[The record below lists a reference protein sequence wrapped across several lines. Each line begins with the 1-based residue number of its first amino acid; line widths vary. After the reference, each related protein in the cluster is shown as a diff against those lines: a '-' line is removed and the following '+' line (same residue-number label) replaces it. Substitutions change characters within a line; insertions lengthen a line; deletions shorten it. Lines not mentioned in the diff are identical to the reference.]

1 VVAGRPAVRRE
12 AGAWRQYLVAH
23 GSLAYRFSA
32 AAGGDD
38 QETLDYLV
46 AHVRIG
52 DPAPP
57 ADDAPFDQSLD
68 GPVTSAGEAQ
78 RVRAVYLVPSDRLIE
93 TGYRQGLERAMRQV
107 QAYYRSQLG
116 GKTFQLHDP
125 MVEVMG
131 TSHPVS
137 WYQSMAPAA
146 DPAYRFWNGTISD
159 GFALTGGGFDDP
171 QNRWLFLIDADSLCG
186 QIGGA
191 GTSGVA
197 VVPKNDARNLL
208 CESLVSACPGD
219 TQYPGICVSTGGIG
233 HELGHAFDLPHPD
246 LSTCP
251 AADPDCSH
259 ALMWLGYLTYPT
271 AYLLDADKTSLL
283 TNPLTAAFFT
293 TFDPGPV
300 PYACTEGCPPTRP
313 ANLAVSTVGPSLHL
327 LWDPVAGA
335 DSYTVYRRPGSDG
348 LFNLAASGVASAAYV
363 DAALPGG
370 QSYSYLVTATGPR
383 GESGNSNVATG
394 TLPPN
399 MLSVAD
405 VTVAEGDSETRQ
417 VSVTVN
423 LSPPSGVT
431 VTANYATVAGSATA
445 GVDYDDVSGQIAI
458 PAGATSGTIV
468 VPIHGDR
475 LDEGDETLQVRLSSP
490 GRASL
495 GRAAGVVTIQ
505 DDDISGVS
513 IDDLT
518 VSEVPGTS
526 TATFTVSLLP
536 ENSRT
541 ITVAYA
547 TRDGSAVAGEDYE
560 PTSGT
565 LTFSPGTTSL
575 PVTVNIRGDS
585 VPEDDE
591 SFFLDLGPPS
601 RGLPLVPPG
610 FGTVHIIER
619 GFFTLEPCRLVDT
632 RDPAGPFGGP
642 ALAAEGARTFTLGGR
657 CGIPTT
663 ARAVVLNVTV
673 TNAQREGHLRLYAGD
688 ASSIPLVSSLNYVPD
703 VTRANNAVVGLG
715 PGGTLTI
722 GCYQAEGSVDV
733 IVDVAG
739 FVR

>member
-137 WYQSMAPAA
+137 WYQSLAPAA

-490 GRASL
+490 GTRQPGPRGGCSHDPGRRHLGSVDRRPDGVRGPGHLDRDLHREPASRELADDHRGLCHARRLGGRRRGLRADL
-495 GRAAGVVTIQ
+495 G
-505 DDDISGVS
+505 DPD
-513 IDDLT
+513 
-518 VSEVPGTS
+518 
-526 TATFTVSLLP
+526 LLP
-536 ENSRT
+536 GHHL
-541 ITVAYA
+541 A
-547 TRDGSAVAGEDYE
+547 
-560 PTSGT
+560 
-565 LTFSPGTTSL
+565 PGHREH
-575 PVTVNIRGDS
+575 PRGFGA
-585 VPEDDE
+585 EDDE